1 MGDVRYR
8 VGRVA
13 TRVAQRRP
21 LDEPKML
28 EKVEEV
34 LGRYRGAW
42 QIRPRG
48 RRDWSGQR
56 GRRGTADRLATL
68 AGDGEVGFAWQF
80 RPLSSPTAI
89 YVIRKIEVEPPV
101 TGSASVGSEAL
112 KVIHTAYFQRFPTH
126 ESWGIYNCRAIA
138 GSTSWSQHAW
148 GNAED
153 FSEDGVAS
161 EEAERWLF
169 ANRTKLPISEL
180 IGRRRVWSRARASE
194 GWRALS
200 SGAHQHLDH
209 WHVSADPLSTGSP
222 PCA

>member
-13 TRVAQRRP
+13 TRVTKKRAI
-21 LDEPKML
+21 DEPRML
-28 EKVEEV
+28 VKVEEV
-34 LGRYRGAW
+34 LARHGGTW

-48 RRDWSGQR
+48 RRKWSGPR
-56 GRRGTADRLATL
+56 GREGTNERLAAL
-68 AGDGEVGFAWQF
+68 AAEGDVGGAWQF
-80 RPLSSPTAI
+80 RPVSSPSAI

-101 TGSASVGSEAL
+101 TVSASVGSDPL
-112 KVIHTAYFQRFPTH
+112 KLIHAAYFERFPGH
-126 ESWGIYNCRAIA
+126 ESWGIYNCRPIA

-153 FSEDGVAS
+153 FSEAGVAS
-161 EEAERWLF
+161 EDAERWLF
-169 ANRTKLPISEL
+169 ANRNRLPISEL
-180 IGRRRVWSRARASE
+180 IGRRRVWSSARASE

-200 SGAHQHLDH
+200 SSAHQHLDH
-209 WHVSADPLSTGSP
+209 WHVTAHPLMTGSP